1 MNTTPILQTRRLIL
15 RPFSPDDGEALYDLL
30 KDEAVS
36 RFIPIFPPE
45 NLQEAKKLLRDRY
58 LKKQGDGYAFAICLK
73 SDDIPMGYVTVSGD
87 ESHDLG
93 YALRKDFWGRGIA
106 TEACKEVVKLLRESG
121 IPYITATHDI
131 NNPKSGEVMK
141 RLGMIYQYSYKE
153 RWQPKDILVTF
164 RMYQL
169 TFDGQNNRTFLKYWE
184 QYPVHFVEKIG
195 GQGECFSP
203 VGTNR

>member
-1 MNTTPILQTRRLIL
+1 MTITPILNTKQLIL
-15 RPFSPDDGEALYDLL
+15 RPFSPNDADALFALL
-30 KDEAVS
+30 QDEAVS
-36 RFIPIFPPE
+36 RFIPIFPPKTME
-45 NLQEAKKLLRDRY
+45 EAVKLLQERY
-58 LKKQGDGYAFAICLK
+58 LRKESEGYAFAICLK
-73 SDDIPMGYVTVSGD
+73 SDDIPIGYVTVSGD

-93 YALRKDFWGRGIA
+93 YALQKDFWGKGIA

-169 TFDGQNNRTFLKYWE
+169 TFDRQNDRTFLKYWE

-195 GQGECFSP
+195 ELGECFPP
-203 VGTNR
+203 VGTNC